1 MQFEFITTNRLI
13 LTLVTPE
20 VMDYVWLHYK
30 EGEQMAFFSV
40 DTVEE
45 LDFERKK
52 YQLGLSTHD
61 KTFRYF
67 QISEKGSSK
76 IIGWC
81 GYHTWYL
88 KHFRAEIGYGL
99 FDDHYK
105 EKGFMTEAL
114 TPIIAYGF
122 SEMQL
127 HRIEAFVGP
136 NNSPS
141 LNLMRKFGF
150 TQEGQL
156 RQHYLKDGKFE
167 DSVVFSLLLEEYLN
181 K

>member
-1 MQFEFITTNRLI
+1 MQFQSITTDRLV

-20 VMDYVWLHYK
+20 VIDFVWENYAEDAQK
-30 EGEQMAFFSV
+30 AFFAVS
-40 DTVEE
+40 TAEE
-45 LDFERKK
+45 LAAEKTK
-52 YQLGLSTHD
+52 HKIGLSTHD
-61 KTFRYF
+61 KSFRYF
-67 QISEKGSSK
+67 QIKLLETSK
-76 IIGWC
+76 MIGWC
-81 GYHTWYL
+81 GFHTWYL
-88 KHFRAEIGYGL
+88 KHRRAEVGYGL
-99 FDDHYK
+99 Y
-105 EKGFMTEAL
+105 EEGFRGLGLMTEAL

-167 DSVVFSLLLEEYLN
+167 DSVVFSLLLKEYLN

>member
-1 MQFEFITTNRLI
+1 
-13 LTLVTPE
+13 
-20 VMDYVWLHYK
+20 
-30 EGEQMAFFSV
+30 
-40 DTVEE
+40 
-45 LDFERKK
+45 
-52 YQLGLSTHD
+52 
-61 KTFRYF
+61 
-67 QISEKGSSK
+67 
-76 IIGWC
+76 
-81 GYHTWYL
+81 
-88 KHFRAEIGYGL
+88 
-99 FDDHYK
+99 
-105 EKGFMTEAL
+105 MTEAL